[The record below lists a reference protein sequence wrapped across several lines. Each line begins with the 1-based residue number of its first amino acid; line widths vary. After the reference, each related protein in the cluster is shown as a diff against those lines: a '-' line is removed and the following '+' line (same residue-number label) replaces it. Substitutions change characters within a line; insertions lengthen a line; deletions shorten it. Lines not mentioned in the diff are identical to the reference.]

1 MERYKEWLR
10 EALQAAKEYLW
21 DPEQKLFVS
30 GAERQV
36 SYASQVWMVLAGVW
50 DDEINRQLLERTV
63 QRDPEYNM
71 VTPYMNHNFVMAYL
85 SCGEYDK
92 ALEYIRSYWG
102 EMIHDGADTFWELY
116 NPRNKRESPYGSSII
131 NSYCHAWSCTP
142 TYILRKYFSQGEKA
156 E

>member
-1 MERYKEWLR
+1 M
-10 EALQAAKEYLW
+10 
-21 DPEQKLFVS
+21 FIS

-50 DDEINRQLLERTV
+50 DNETNQQLLERTV
-63 QRDPEYNM
+63 QLDPEYNM

-102 EMIHDGADTFWELY
+102 EMIRDGADTFWELY
-116 NPRNKRESPYGSSII
+116 NPRNKWESPYGSSII

-142 TYILRKYFSQGEKA
+142 TYILRKYFPQGEKA